1 MPRIDPLRSAL
12 AATAAISAV
21 MGAVASNADHGMM
34 GWELGAR
41 VFPVVAVI
49 AAAFAVVP
57 SAGRWSSRRRL
68 LAAVTAGV
76 ASWPSVLLLITTG
89 SRACVCGDPSS
100 PDFGVLP
107 TIFGIAAH
115 DWLVTAAIAVPLWS
129 RPVSPCLVASDAEQ
143 RTRIQ
148 SRARR
153 RPLSTAVLRAR
164 SSPAG
169 RARALW
175 NAVDR
180 GVPPAT

>member
-1 MPRIDPLRSAL
+1 MEQSKVARLAGDPVRSAL
-12 AATAAISAV
+12 AAIAAIFAV

-57 SAGRWSSRRRL
+57 SAGRWSSRRRI

-107 TIFGIAAH
+107 TIFGIAAY
-115 DWLVTAAIAVPLWS
+115 DWLVAAALAVPLLMLATS
-129 RPVSPCLVASDAEQ
+129 LAMPR
-143 RTRIQ
+143 RFGH
-148 SRARR
+148 RAAGED
-153 RPLSTAVLRAR
+153 TAPGEETA
-164 SSPAG
+164 A
-169 RARALW
+169 
-175 NAVDR
+175 
-180 GVPPAT
+180 

>member
-1 MPRIDPLRSAL
+1 MEQSKVARLAGDPLRSTL
-12 AATAAISAV
+12 AAIAAIFAV

-107 TIFGIAAH
+107 TIFGIAAY
-115 DWLVTAAIAVPLWS
+115 DWLVAAALAVPLLMLATS
-129 RPVSPCLVASDAEQ
+129 LAMPR
-143 RTRIQ
+143 RFGR
-148 SRARR
+148 RAAGED
-153 RPLSTAVLRAR
+153 PAPGEETAA
-164 SSPAG
+164 
-169 RARALW
+169 
-175 NAVDR
+175 
-180 GVPPAT
+180 

>member
-1 MPRIDPLRSAL
+1 MEQSKVARLAGDPVRSAL
-12 AATAAISAV
+12 AAIAAIFAV

-89 SRACVCGDPSS
+89 SRACVCGAPSS

-115 DWLVTAAIAVPLWS
+115 DWLVAAAIAVPLLMVAAS
-129 RPVSPCLVASDAEQ
+129 LAMPRRFGRRAADEDPVPGEE
-143 RTRIQ
+143 
-148 SRARR
+148 
-153 RPLSTAVLRAR
+153 TAA
-164 SSPAG
+164 
-169 RARALW
+169 
-175 NAVDR
+175 
-180 GVPPAT
+180 

>member
-1 MPRIDPLRSAL
+1 MEQSKVARLAGDPLRSTL
-12 AATAAISAV
+12 AAIAAIFAV

-107 TIFGIAAH
+107 PIFGIAAY
-115 DWLVTAAIAVPLWS
+115 DWLVAASLAVPLLMLATS
-129 RPVSPCLVASDAEQ
+129 LAMPR
-143 RTRIQ
+143 RFGR
-148 SRARR
+148 RAAGED
-153 RPLSTAVLRAR
+153 PAPGEETAA
-164 SSPAG
+164 
-169 RARALW
+169 
-175 NAVDR
+175 
-180 GVPPAT
+180 

>member
-1 MPRIDPLRSAL
+1 MEQSKVARLAGDPLRSTL
-12 AATAAISAV
+12 AAIAAIFAV

-76 ASWPSVLLLITTG
+76 ASWPSVLSLITTG

-107 TIFGIAAH
+107 TIFGIAAY
-115 DWLVTAAIAVPLWS
+115 DWLVAAALAVPLLMLATS
-129 RPVSPCLVASDAEQ
+129 LAMPR
-143 RTRIQ
+143 RFGR
-148 SRARR
+148 RAAGED
-153 RPLSTAVLRAR
+153 PAPGEETAA
-164 SSPAG
+164 
-169 RARALW
+169 
-175 NAVDR
+175 
-180 GVPPAT
+180 